1 MRNLFKTKDDEDII
15 YDPNDERLDF
25 NILYLTH
32 YYDPDKRVRQ
42 RSGRRAHCFHSCVP
56 DHFGC
61 VAVEVGCHHLNTT
74 DYLLKNEEPCSPNH

>member
-1 MRNLFKTKDDEDII
+1 MRNLFKTKDDEGII

-42 RSGRRAHCFHSCVP
+42 RSGRRAVVIASILVVIASILVCLTILGV
-56 DHFGC
+56 
-61 VAVEVGCHHLNTT
+61 
-74 DYLLKNEEPCSPNH
+74 LLWKLDVII

>member
-15 YDPNDERLDF
+15 YDLNDERLDF

-42 RSGRRAHCFHSCVP
+42 RSGRRAVVIASILVVIASILVCLTILGV
-56 DHFGC
+56 
-61 VAVEVGCHHLNTT
+61 
-74 DYLLKNEEPCSPNH
+74 LLWKLDVII

>member
-42 RSGRRAHCFHSCVP
+42 RSGRRAVVIASILVVIASILVCLTILGV
-56 DHFGC
+56 
-61 VAVEVGCHHLNTT
+61 
-74 DYLLKNEEPCSPNH
+74 LLWKLDVII

>member
-42 RSGRRAHCFHSCVP
+42 RSGRRAVVIASILVVIASILVCLTIWGV
-56 DHFGC
+56 
-61 VAVEVGCHHLNTT
+61 
-74 DYLLKNEEPCSPNH
+74 LLWKLDVII

>member
-42 RSGRRAHCFHSCVP
+42 RSGRRAVVIASILVVIASILVVIASILVCLTILGV
-56 DHFGC
+56 
-61 VAVEVGCHHLNTT
+61 
-74 DYLLKNEEPCSPNH
+74 LLWKLDVII

>member
-42 RSGRRAHCFHSCVP
+42 RSGRRAVVIASILVCLTILGV
-56 DHFGC
+56 
-61 VAVEVGCHHLNTT
+61 
-74 DYLLKNEEPCSPNH
+74 LLWKLDVII

>member
-15 YDPNDERLDF
+15 YDPNDERLYF

-42 RSGRRAHCFHSCVP
+42 RSGRRAVVIASILVVIASILVCLTILGV
-56 DHFGC
+56 
-61 VAVEVGCHHLNTT
+61 
-74 DYLLKNEEPCSPNH
+74 LLWKLDVII

>member
-1 MRNLFKTKDDEDII
+1 MRNLFKTKDDEGII

-42 RSGRRAHCFHSCVP
+42 RSGRRA
-56 DHFGC
+56 
-61 VAVEVGCHHLNTT
+61 VGIASILVGIASILVCLTILGV
-74 DYLLKNEEPCSPNH
+74 LLWKLDVII